1 MRNDCLLVRLHVSPV
16 GLKNSNDLTRPR
28 IFCARITLAICLTRL
43 GSGQAGKPKGKGW
56 KVSTAA
62 GDACQDRNS
71 VVPGTKS
78 GALDKRRKAR
88 KGAHTHGSPAGQRA
102 VALGASYRNLVWRGG
117 AAVCPE
123 PCMAGS
129 GKARAAHC
137 LAPEAPH
144 GGREKGQA
152 AEAAPWP
159 GSKGIRVLFGRRV
172 RLPDISRIK
181 ISQFC

>member
-43 GSGQAGKPKGKGW
+43 GSRQAGKPKGKGLGE
-56 KVSTAA
+56 SFN
-62 GDACQDRNS
+62 GSRRDACQDRNS
-71 VVPGTKS
+71 VVPGTLHGRERQGPGRTLS
-78 GALDKRRKAR
+78 RARSAARR
-88 KGAHTHGSPAGQRA
+88 
-102 VALGASYRNLVWRGG
+102 
-117 AAVCPE
+117 
-123 PCMAGS
+123 
-129 GKARAAHC
+129 
-137 LAPEAPH
+137 
-144 GGREKGQA
+144 REKGHV